1 MIGKTVGNAP
11 SLGVDS
17 STSKTE
23 AERQLQKELALILQ
37 REVRDSRIGMVTI
50 SDVEVSRD
58 LAYAKVFVTFL
69 CVGEQTPESCLKTLR
84 EHGVHIR
91 MMLGKRI
98 RLRLTPEI
106 RFEYDNTLVE
116 GMRMSNLVS
125 EVVSED
131 KRKQQDAG
139 RDGEN
144 AEEDNA

>member
-1 MIGKTVGNAP
+1 M
-11 SLGVDS
+11 
-17 STSKTE
+17 SKEFSRTQ
-23 AERQLQKELALILQ
+23 RVSQQLQKELAIMLQ
-37 REVRDSRIGMVTI
+37 REVRDSRVGMVTI

-69 CVGEQTPESCLKTLR
+69 CVGEQTPESSLAALK
-84 EHGVHIR
+84 EHEPQLR

-106 RFEYDNTLVE
+106 RFTYDNTLVE

-131 KRKQQDAG
+131 KRKQQAAG
-139 RDGEN
+139 RDESTSEGE
-144 AEEDNA
+144 E

>member
-1 MIGKTVGNAP
+1 M
-11 SLGVDS
+11 
-17 STSKTE
+17 SKEFSRTQ
-23 AERQLQKELALILQ
+23 RVSQQLQKDLAIMLQ

-69 CVGEQTPESCLKTLR
+69 CVGEQTPESSLAALK
-84 EHGVHIR
+84 EHEPQLR

-106 RFEYDNTLVE
+106 RFTYDNTLVE

-131 KRKQQDAG
+131 KRKQQAAG
-139 RDGEN
+139 RDESTSEGE
-144 AEEDNA
+144 E